1 MTLTAPDH
9 LTGRMTKH
17 TPQHIRD
24 ERAQWALEAGQ
35 AGHSADAVAEALGV
49 ATFTARTIMTKAG
62 WRWWAQ
68 PRISRRWP
76 DKREVRS

>member
-17 TPQHIRD
+17 TPQELRD

-35 AGHSADAVAEALGV
+35 AGHSAEAVGEALGISGV
-49 ATFTARTIMTKAG
+49 NARKIMINAG

>member
-9 LTGRMTKH
+9 ITGRMLKH

-35 AGHSADAVAEALGV
+35 AGHSAAAVAEALGIS
-49 ATFTARTIMTKAG
+49 AANARVIMVNAG
-62 WRWWAQ
+62 WQWWAQ
-68 PRISRRWP
+68 PRINRRWP
-76 DKREVRS
+76 REARP